1 MGGPDYQCP
10 TSYVFTPPWAG
21 AWSLFI
27 HRFLTYSR
35 LVLKVQTTYLWPP
48 RFFTRK
54 NQNQTGPESLS
65 RLRGPTGLHS
75 AQALRASGTGNHKHP
90 QENLLPQ
97 KAPSSLCVLR
107 TTYYGP
113 HASRPFHGTARKYHP
128 QQLFSELYVAEP
140 GRPQKPLQLRN
151 VCRQSQLGTA
161 GGLWVEVPRT

>member
-1 MGGPDYQCP
+1 MSQVLCVYSSLGRGLEPIHSQIPDLKQ
-10 TSYVFTPPWAG
+10 AG
-21 AWSLFI
+21 SQSPNHIPVASK
-27 HRFLTYSR
+27 
-35 LVLKVQTTYLWPP
+35 VLYKEEPESI
-48 RFFTRK
+48 
-54 NQNQTGPESLS
+54 GPESLS

-107 TTYYGP
+107 TTCYGP

-128 QQLFSELYVAEP
+128 QQLFSQLYVAEP
-140 GRPQKPLQLRN
+140 GRPQKPLQPRN
-151 VCRQSQLGTA
+151 VCRQSQLGTV